1 MQRRFIAAIAA
12 VLLAGLG
19 AVLLYSWVS
28 QADARALA
36 GTQPSPVFVATKP
49 IPAGTN
55 GTEISAFVEI
65 KQIPNVAVVPGAI
78 TDLAEVTD
86 LATTSN
92 IAVGEQLIST
102 RFGEPGTTST
112 GEVAVPDGLQAVTIQ
127 LDASR
132 VSGAQAGDK
141 VAVFMSQDEVTGLAL
156 RDILVVKVEAMNA
169 DSKGGAHTV
178 TLALEPNDA
187 TRVVYTAE
195 FGTLYLSVEPEA
207 GASTGKTKVNSKNFL
222 K

>member
-36 GTQPSPVFVATKP
+36 GTQPTAVFVATKP
-49 IPAGTN
+49 IPSGTK
-55 GTEISAFVEI
+55 GSEISTFVEV
-65 KQIPNVAVVPGAI
+65 KQIPTLAVVPGAI

-86 LATTSN
+86 LATTAE

-112 GEVAVPDGLQAVTIQ
+112 GEVDVPEGLQQITVQ

-132 VSGAQAGDK
+132 VSGAEAGDK
-141 VAVFMSQDEVTGLAL
+141 VSVFLSQDEVTGLAL
-156 RDILVVKVEAMNA
+156 RDILVVTVEAVNA
-169 DSKGGAHTV
+169 DAKGGARTV
-178 TLALEPNDA
+178 KLALPAADA
-187 TRVVYTAE
+187 TRVVYAAE
-195 FGTLYLSVEPEA
+195 FGKVYLSVEPAE
-207 GASTGKTKVNSKNFL
+207 GSVSGKTKVNSKNFL